1 MREIKGV
8 VQGFVESTDD
18 KEGLGRVKLSF
29 PWLDQSYQTEWV
41 QIAWPM
47 SGGSRGF
54 FFSPEKG
61 DEVLVG
67 FDNGNFDHPY
77 VIGFLHNGKQ
87 KPPEK
92 ERKNRVILT
101 PGGHTLRFEDKDGE
115 KKVILKSSDGLQVT
129 LDDQKKS
136 IELTGGGRILTMQNG
151 IVKIS

>member
-1 MREIKGV
+1 V
-8 VQGFVESTDD
+8 AS
-18 KEGLGRVKLSF
+18 
-29 PWLDQSYQTEWV
+29 
-41 QIAWPM
+41 
-47 SGGSRGF
+47 
-54 FFSPEKG
+54 FSPEKG

-101 PGGHTLRFEDKDGE
+101 PGGHTLRFEDKDNE
-115 KKVILKSSDGLQVT
+115 KKVILKSSGDLQIT
-129 LDDQKKS
+129 LDDKNKS
-136 IELTGGGRILTMQNG
+136 IELRGGGRILTMQNG